1 MFICKLAVVLIF
13 ALLIVVILEKMQKT
27 TVIGGQP
34 PPRALGH
41 VQTSPGDHD
50 TSFWRYWRH
59 L

>member
-34 PPRALGH
+34 PRALGH